1 MKPTRIKEL
10 QARSKHLLVRVIDPV
25 APGEPY
31 VLIVNSGTRTTLNRV
46 VTVKFER
53 NGSITARCTCKW
65 AEHGGVACTHV
76 IAALNKLA
84 ERKNRALSFWLSQED
99 AHRQKHGVFKLR
111 GERADDQVWITSRRP
126 NGRQQLPSTPMLQA
140 NA

>member
-31 VLIVNSGTRTTLNRV
+31 VLIVNSGTTTTLNRV

-84 ERKNRALSFWLSQED
+84 ERKDRALSFWLNQED
-99 AHRQKHGVFKLR
+99 AHRQKRGVFRLT
-111 GERADDQVWITSRRP
+111 GERIGDQVWITSRRP
-126 NGRQQLPSTPMLQA
+126 NNREHLHAMTGLQA